1 MDLKLENKV
10 AIITGASRGIGKSIA
25 SKLLSYGCKV
35 VLLSRKLEDLEKVK
49 NNFKSDNIKCF
60 ECDITNQNQFKNVVR
75 EIVNTWGKL
84 DILINNAGIGEFA
97 KLEDVKVNH
106 FESIFAT
113 NVFGLTMIT
122 QEVVKFFET
131 QQYGMI
137 INIGSSAAT
146 SGFPS
151 GSVYCASKFALRG
164 LTECWRHE
172 LRRDNIRVVLV
183 NPSEVPT
190 AFNNK
195 QRVEREEQENKLSSK
210 EISHAIVSAIIMDKR
225 GFIPELNVW
234 ATNPF

>member
-1 MDLKLENKV
+1 MNNLSGKKV
-10 AIITGASRGIGKSIA
+10 LITGGSSGIGKATAIDLVGKGA
-25 SKLLSYGCKV
+25 IVCITGRNKHK
-35 VLLSRKLEDLEKVK
+35 LEKVA
-49 NNFKSDNIKCF
+49 S
-60 ECDITNQNQFKNVVR
+60 
-75 EIVNTWGKL
+75 EINAIPVHL
-84 DILINNAGIGEFA
+84 DVSKYNSIAVKTLDAFHSMGGIDVLINNAGIGEFA
-97 KLEDVKVNH
+97 KLEDIKVNH

-113 NVFGLTMIT
+113 NVFGLTMLT
-122 QEVVKFFET
+122 QEVVKFFKT

-172 LRRDNIRVVLV
+172 LRRDNIRVVLI

-195 QRVEREEQENKLSSK
+195 DRVEREEQENKLSSK
-210 EISHAIVSAIIMDKR
+210 EISHAIVSTINMDKR

>member
-1 MDLKLENKV
+1 MNNLSGKKV
-10 AIITGASRGIGKSIA
+10 LITGGSSGIGKATAIDLVA
-25 SKLLSYGCKV
+25 KGAIVCITGRNKA
-35 VLLSRKLEDLEKVK
+35 KLEKVA
-49 NNFKSDNIKCF
+49 S
-60 ECDITNQNQFKNVVR
+60 
-75 EIVNTWGKL
+75 EINAIPIHFDVSKYNSIAVKTL
-84 DILINNAGIGEFA
+84 DAFHTMGGIDVLVNNAGIGEFA
-97 KLEDVKVNH
+97 KLEDIKVNH

-113 NVFGLTMIT
+113 NVFGLTMLT
-122 QEVVKFFET
+122 QEVVKFFKT

-195 QRVEREEQENKLSSK
+195 DRVEREEQENKLSSK
-210 EISHAIVSAIIMDKR
+210 EISHAIVSTINMDKR